1 MNETMDRS
9 IRRANERYHNDH
21 GWLKTHFSFSFA
33 DYYDPNNIQ
42 FSALRVLNDDNIA
55 PGTGFD
61 LHPHRDMEIVTVVL
75 KGQLEHRDT
84 TGNREIIVPGQIQRM
99 SAGTGIYHGE
109 FNASDTESLQ
119 LMQLWFLPEKMGLQ
133 PSYETFTYGM
143 ESIQNRLVPVV
154 SNRADEL
161 GTARIHQDVT
171 LQLGQFAAGQEL
183 AYVTKPG
190 RSLYLFIIEGEV
202 RFDDGMT
209 LHRRDDARIRNAH
222 SLKLQF
228 EQDSHIMLID
238 LS

>member
-1 MNETMDRS
+1 MKETMNRS

-33 DYYDPNNIQ
+33 DYYDPDNIQ
-42 FSALRVLNDDNIA
+42 FSALRVLNDDHIA

-109 FNASDTESLQ
+109 FNASDSESLQ
-119 LMQLWFLPEKMGLQ
+119 LLQLWLLPEKMGLQ

-154 SNRADEL
+154 SNRAEEL

-171 LQLGQFAAGQEL
+171 LHLGQFAAGQNLVYE
-183 AYVTKPG
+183 TKPG
-190 RSLYLFIIEGEV
+190 RALYMFIIEGEV
-202 RFDDGMT
+202 RFDDGAT
-209 LHRRDDARIRNAH
+209 LERRDDARIRNVQ

-238 LS
+238 LP